1 MAANHHGKHYRNKSN
16 EIQLIYGKKFVDS
29 LPWKVTDKVLDV
41 GCGTGQ
47 LAEHVAQNKV
57 PQGHVTGVDPD
68 SNRLEIAKENS
79 TEIHNISFYVATAL
93 EFMRSISEKQ
103 QENCCNYYDVIYSNS
118 VLNWVAPKDLRPTF
132 QALYKFAKP
141 GGIIAHQFKSEESKF
156 FQNLKTLLDNGEKE
170 CLDNLFRH
178 LPSEM
183 MLELAV
189 SCGFEVVSHER
200 IKYEKEFK
208 DVEEYLFFVEAT
220 FHGHFPLLSK
230 YEKAKEKFDV
240 FKYENGNTVRWE
252 IVMMRIVLKKPVLD

>member
-1 MAANHHGKHYRNKSN
+1 MATNHHGKHYRHKSN
-16 EIQLIYGKKFVDS
+16 DIQLIYGKKFVDS

-47 LAEHVAQNKV
+47 LAEYVAQNKV

-93 EFMRSISEKQ
+93 EFMRSTNEKQ
-103 QENCCNYYDVIYSNS
+103 QENCCNCYDVIYSNA
-118 VLNWVAPKDLRPTF
+118 VLNWVPPKDLRPTF

-141 GGIIAHQFKSEESKF
+141 GGIISHQFASEEPEF
-156 FQNLKTLLDNGEKE
+156 LQNLKTLLHNDEIE
-170 CLDNLFRH
+170 CMDNLFRH

-183 MLELAV
+183 MLELAL

-200 IKYEKEFK
+200 IKDEKEFK
-208 DVEEYLFFVEAT
+208 DVEEFLFWLEAT

-230 YEKAKEKFDV
+230 YEKAKEKFDI
-240 FKYENGNTVRWE
+240 FIDENGNTVRKL
-252 IVMMRIVLKKPVLD
+252 VMMRLMLKKPVLD